1 MDELGLNTGIE
12 RRDFIGMLLGGACGA
27 AFPRV
32 SMGSAGSPRL
42 ADAADLVLSAEEFD
56 GYGGTGDYAGSNGN
70 IWKVVNSAHRIRD
83 GLFNEGT
90 TVPVEDTGET
100 YDLAVVGGGPSG
112 LGSAY
117 YFRKHSG
124 KGASCLVLDNHPMF
138 GGLAKRNEMLVNG
151 VRLMAPQGS
160 NVFSS
165 STQPAPGRVMPV
177 SVLEDIGLAP
187 GEMEY
192 GPLTGTDRGLEFD
205 RTNFVYYYPPANS
218 DSLGFFF
225 DTGKGYALSRNPW
238 AVRFRDAPIGDRL
251 KQELLRWRFD
261 AAVPDH
267 IGDRDAWLD
276 SMTFQDYLRKVHGFS
291 TETCALINKFIGG
304 GKAFNGEI
312 CSAFALSFNRYP
324 GLEIRPFLGIEEI
337 YQNLEAGPLR
347 ADGFPGGNGMTTRYF
362 AKYLVPDLIPGE
374 TSPSNIINSKMNMA
388 ALDRP
393 DQPTRIRLNAT
404 VVAVR
409 HLGAPEKAGKLEIIY
424 EREGRL
430 FRVLAK
436 AAVMASGAWVTR
448 HIVRD
453 APAQLTQALWG
464 LKHSPVLVANVALT
478 NWRFMEKAGVTA
490 CLWDDGDF
498 GFQCNL
504 RRPLHDG
511 DYRPPLDPDKPIFL
525 TFYAPFVYPGQP
537 ADVQTSLGRMELLST
552 PFRDFEFKIR
562 RQLARMFGDYG
573 FDPVKD
579 IAGIILNRWGHA
591 YVVPEP
597 GFYFGRNGEPAA
609 REVIRN
615 GYGRVGFAHSELS
628 GFQSYQTAVLEAKR
642 AIDNIV
648 KVL

>member
-32 SMGSAGSPRL
+32 SMGSAGSQRL
-42 ADAADLVLSAEEFD
+42 PDAADLVLSAEEFD
-56 GYGGTGDYAGSNGN
+56 GYGGTGEYAGSNGN
-70 IWKVVNSAHRIRD
+70 VWKVVNSAHRIRD

-90 TVPVEDTGET
+90 KVPVKDTGET

-124 KGASCLVLDNHPMF
+124 KQASCLVLDNHPMF

-165 STQPAPGRVMPV
+165 STDPMPGRVMPP
-177 SVLEDIGLAP
+177 SVLRDIGLSPA
-187 GEMEY
+187 EMEY

-238 AVRFRDAPIGDRL
+238 ANGFRDAPISDRL

-261 AAVPDH
+261 TTVPEQ
-267 IGDRDAWLD
+267 IKDRNAWLD
-276 SMTFQDYLRKVHGFS
+276 SMTFQDYLRNVHGFS
-291 TETCALINKFIGG
+291 TELCAVVNKFIGG

-312 CSAFALSFNRYP
+312 CSAYAMSFNRYP
-324 GLEIRPFLGIEEI
+324 GLVKRPFLSMEETF
-337 YQNLEAGPLR
+337 QSLDGGPLR
-347 ADGFPGGNGMTTRYF
+347 ADGFPGGNALTTRYF
-362 AKYLVPDLIPGE
+362 ARYLIPDLLPGD
-374 TSPSNIINSKMNMA
+374 TAPSNIINSRMNLA

-393 DQPTRIRLNAT
+393 NQPTRIRLNAT
-404 VVAVR
+404 VIAVR
-409 HLGAPEKAGKLEIIY
+409 HLGTPEKAKKLEIIY
-424 EREGRL
+424 ELDGQL
-430 FRVLAK
+430 FRVLAST
-436 AAVMASGAWVTR
+436 AVMASGAWVNKL
-448 HIVRD
+448 IVRD
-453 APAQLTQALWG
+453 APVDLKLALTQ
-464 LKHSPVLVANVALT
+464 LKHSPTLVANVALT
-478 NWRFMEKAGVTA
+478 NWSFMEKAGVTA
-490 CLWDDGDF
+490 CLWDKGNF

-511 DYRPPLDPDKPIFL
+511 NYRPPLDPGKPIFL
-525 TFYAPFVYPGQP
+525 TFYAPFVYPGQS
-537 ADVQTSLGRMELLST
+537 ADVQTSMGRMELLTT
-552 PFRDFEFKIR
+552 PFRDFELRIR
-562 RQLARMFGDYG
+562 RQLVNMFGEYG
-573 FDPVKD
+573 FDPARD

-591 YVVPEP
+591 YLVPEP
-597 GFYFGRNGEPAA
+597 GFYFGKDGEPAA
-609 REVIRN
+609 RDVIRR
-615 GYGRVGFAHSELS
+615 GYGRIRFAHSELA
-628 GFQSYQTAVLEAKR
+628 GFQSYQTAVLEAER
-642 AIDNIV
+642 AVEAVMD
-648 KVL
+648 LG